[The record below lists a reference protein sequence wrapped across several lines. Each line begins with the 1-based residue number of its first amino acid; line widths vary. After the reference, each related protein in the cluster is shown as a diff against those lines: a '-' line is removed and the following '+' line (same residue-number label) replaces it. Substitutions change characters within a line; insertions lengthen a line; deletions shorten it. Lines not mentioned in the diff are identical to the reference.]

1 MRTASETPQW
11 ALLSLCE
18 AIQSGQ
24 VAVDNYAGGEVA
36 FIQSLTSGELRRLPG
51 MLGGYRRHRG
61 TLGGIML

>member
-11 ALLSLCE
+11 ALLSLC
-18 AIQSGQ
+18 AQSGQ